1 MYLWLEIF
9 FLFEN
14 KCQSMRSVAKILP
27 SILKYAVSHS
37 GLKYE
42 KSEKFEKPH

>member
-1 MYLWLEIF
+1 M
-9 FLFEN
+9 
-14 KCQSMRSVAKILP
+14 KSVAKILP

-42 KSEKFEKPH
+42 KSVKFEKPH